1 MCGNVVMKKINKK
14 PIWTW
19 QKCRKKERQRRIDLI
34 NKLGFFYGEQ
44 RPSVDITSI
53 H

>member
-1 MCGNVVMKKINKK
+1 VRGNAIMKKVNKK
-14 PIWTW
+14 PPVYW

-34 NKLGFFYGEQ
+34 KQYIA
-44 RPSVDITSI
+44 RYI

>member
-1 MCGNVVMKKINKK
+1 MKKVNKK
-14 PIWTW
+14 PILYW

-34 NKLGFFYGEQ
+34 KKLDFFYGEQ
-44 RPSVDITSI
+44 QPLVNITSI

>member
-1 MCGNVVMKKINKK
+1 MKKVNKK
-14 PIWTW
+14 SIWTW
-19 QKCRKKERQRRIDLI
+19 QKCRKKERQKRIDLI
-34 NKLGFFYGEQ
+34 KKLGFFYDGEQ